1 MASPFLVVKIPE
13 WFPGAGFKRLA
24 REWHDTLEELV
35 SEPYKFVLDQMVTV
49 ICRFASMR

>member
-1 MASPFLVVKIPE
+1 MVSLLSVIKIPE

-35 SEPYKFVLDQMVTV
+35 SAPHKFVLDQMVT
-49 ICRFASMR
+49 IIHRFASMR